1 MWLPSWLKKQ
11 EEVPAILPP
20 RLRILALSMP
30 IDDCVSLRWMAEQ
43 HNWELRLT
51 QSPRDAFH
59 LASQSHFEI
68 ILCDRNQPGYPWREV
83 MDRLAACSPRSC
95 ILLVSPASDDDLW
108 QSVLQHGGYDVLLRP
123 LRENSALH
131 AIQAVLRFI
140 SWETDI
146 SAGLTAAVRK

>member
-1 MWLPSWLKKQ
+1 MWLPNWLKKQ
-11 EEVPAILPP
+11 EEVPPTSEQ
-20 RLRILALSMP
+20 RLRILALSMS
-30 IDDCVSLRWMAEQ
+30 IDDSVLLRCLAHQ
-43 HNWELRLT
+43 HKWDLRLT

-83 MDRLAACSPRSC
+83 MDRLATCSPRSC
-95 ILLVSPASDDDLW
+95 ILLVSPMTGDDLW
-108 QSVLQHGGYDVLLRP
+108 RSVLQHGGYDVLLRP
-123 LRENSALH
+123 LREHSALH

-146 SAGLTAAVRK
+146 AAELTAAVRK

>member
-1 MWLPSWLKKQ
+1 MS
-11 EEVPAILPP
+11 
-20 RLRILALSMP
+20 
-30 IDDCVSLRWMAEQ
+30 IDDSLSLRWLAEQ
-43 HNWELRLT
+43 HHWELCLT
-51 QSPRDAFH
+51 QSPRDAFR

-95 ILLVSPASDDDLW
+95 ILLVSPVCDDDLW
-108 QSVLQHGGYDVLLRP
+108 RSVLQHGGYDVLLRP

-146 SAGLTAAVRK
+146 FAGLTAAVKK